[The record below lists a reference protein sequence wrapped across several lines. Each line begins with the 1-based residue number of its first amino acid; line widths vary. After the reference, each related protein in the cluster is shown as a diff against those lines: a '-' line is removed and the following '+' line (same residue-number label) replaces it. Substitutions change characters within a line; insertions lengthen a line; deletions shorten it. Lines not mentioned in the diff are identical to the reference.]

1 MLKARLEALKN
12 ERTEVVNQDI
22 DSLVKAKL
30 EELEPQ
36 IRAEAERVKANA
48 IRVYDIRIAAFEE
61 AVSIVETAATS
72 EETVETEETES

>member
-48 IRVYDIRIAAFEE
+48 IRVYDIRISAFEE
-61 AVSIVETAATS
+61 AVSIIETAATS
-72 EETVETEETES
+72 EEETAETES

>member
-48 IRVYDIRIAAFEE
+48 IRVYDIRISAFEE

>member
-48 IRVYDIRIAAFEE
+48 IRVYDIRIYAFEE